1 MGVEDSDI
9 KEGRLFAFIP
19 KVLGLDVESCAI
31 LSVSASEGEALSGQR
46 LEGGFNTHVWANLC
60 EKLCRDVSDSIV
72 SDGGHGTLRAA
83 EGVVNAE
90 WLTAWAVCG

>member
-9 KEGRLFAFIP
+9 KEGRLFAN
-19 KVLGLDVESCAI
+19 VLGLDVESCAI
-31 LSVSASEGEALSGQR
+31 LIVSASEGEALSGQQ
-46 LEGGFNTHVWANLC
+46 LESGFNTHVRANLC
-60 EKLCRDVSDSIV
+60 EKLCRDVSDCIV

-83 EGVVNAE
+83 EGVVNTE

>member
-9 KEGRLFAFIP
+9 KEGGLFAFIP
-19 KVLGLDVESCAI
+19 KILGLDVESCAI
-31 LSVSASEGEALSGQR
+31 SVLVFLRGKLSPVSGWSG
-46 LEGGFNTHVWANLC
+46 FYTHVRANLC
-60 EKLCRDVSDSIV
+60 GKLRRDVSDSIV